1 MLADPIRDAAAM
13 RAGAERARRL
23 GRPVVVSITRP
34 ATPRQALDLFAASAA
49 AARHLWLRPATGE
62 ALVGLG
68 AVEALTLH
76 GPDRFAQAAQ
86 AWRDLLAEAVV
97 DDASGGLPWTGPV
110 LLGGF
115 RFDVQSPPTELWDG
129 FPDGRLL
136 LPRVVYSER
145 DGQAWLTRNT
155 VLPRSTTP
163 PSPLKGEGGQGGGG
177 RTEPEWL
184 QLVTTTVSRIR
195 NDTRGLEKVVLARAQ
210 HIRAPHPFDP
220 AAALRRLAT
229 EYPTCTLFAVSHGE
243 RCFMGATPERLVQ
256 LRDGVAA
263 TTALAGSTARGAT
276 DAEDAALAEQLL
288 RSPKERAEHDV
299 VVRAL
304 RAGLADVCSRVMV
317 DTQPRVRKLP
327 NLQHLLTPI
336 RGQLKPD
343 RTVFDLVDRLH
354 PTPAVGGYPRER
366 ALELIRA
373 TEGLDRGWYAGP
385 IGWVNRA
392 GEGEFVVGIRSALL
406 RGPEATLFAGCGI
419 VADSQPAAEYAE
431 SRWKLRP
438 MLAALA
444 AGPQDG

>member
-1 MLADPIRDAAAM
+1 MLADPIRDAAAR

-23 GRPVVVSITRP
+23 GRPVLVSVTRP
-34 ATPRQALDLFAASAA
+34 TTPRQALDLFGASAA
-49 AARHLWLRPATGE
+49 TDRHLWLRPATGE

-68 AVEALTLH
+68 AVDVLTLH
-76 GPDRFAQAAQ
+76 GHGRFAQAAQ
-86 AWRDLLAEAVV
+86 GWRDLLEAAVV
-97 DDASGGLPWTGPV
+97 DDASGGLAWTGPL

-136 LPRVVYSER
+136 LPRVLYSQR
-145 DGQAWLTRNT
+145 DGQAWLTTNT
-155 VLPRSTTP
+155 ILAQTNAAATP
-163 PSPLKGEGGQGGGG
+163 FRGEGGQG
-177 RTEPEWL
+177 RTPPDW
-184 QLVTTTVSRIR
+184 QHLVETVARGIR
-195 NDTRGLEKVVLARAQ
+195 SGHLGLEKVVLARAERM
-210 HIRAPHPFDP
+210 RARHPFDP
-220 AAALRRLAT
+220 AAALRRLAAD
-229 EYPTCTLFAVSHGE
+229 YPTCTLFAVAHGD
-243 RCFMGATPERLVQ
+243 RCFLGASPERLVQ
-256 LRDGVAA
+256 LRDGIAA
-263 TTALAGSTARGAT
+263 SMALAGSTARGAT

-288 RSPKERAEHDV
+288 GSPKERAEHAV

-304 RAGLADVCSRVMV
+304 RAGLADVCSRVMA

-327 NLQHLLTPI
+327 NLQHLLTPV
-336 RGQLKPD
+336 RGQLAAG
-343 RTVFDLVDRLH
+343 RTIFDLVERLH

-392 GEGEFVVGIRSALL
+392 GDGEFVVGIRSALV

-438 MLAALA
+438 MLAALSSGA
-444 AGPQDG
+444 QDD